1 MDKIL
6 TGYQIV
12 YGGPM
17 DDEAVL
23 SKCCNIMAFFDKLEK
38 EISGDSSSGNIIP
51 VSASLIS
58 WTYIA

>member
-1 MDKIL
+1 
-6 TGYQIV
+6 
-12 YGGPM
+12 M